1 MSAQAPDSQPDDVG
15 AEQLAAMVSQVTDE
29 QLAEGMSSEARGQI
43 LDEIFRR
50 MADHFDAAKAADVD
64 AVIHWHI
71 LDRPDGGSDHYEVVI
86 RKGECTVSEKPDQS
100 PRTTLR
106 IKGVDFLRLVTGGAS
121 GPELFMTGRLSI
133 EGDMMFAAQVAGMFK
148 IPQAAG

>member
-1 MSAQAPDSQPDDVG
+1 MSAQPPESVPEDVG
-15 AEQLAAMVSQVTDE
+15 AEQLAAMVAQVTDE
-29 QLAEGMSSEARGQI
+29 QLAEGMASEARGQI
-43 LDEIFRR
+43 LDQIFSR
-50 MADHFDAAKAADVD
+50 MADHFDAARAADVD

-86 RKGECTVSEKPDQS
+86 RNGVCSVSETPGQT

-106 IKGVDFLRLVTGGAS
+106 VKPVDFLRLVTGGAS
-121 GPELFMTGRLSI
+121 GPELFMTGRLTI
-133 EGDMMFAAQVAGMFK
+133 EGDMMFAATVAGLFT

>member
-1 MSAQAPDSQPDDVG
+1 MEAQAPEPGPANVG
-15 AEQLAAMVSQVTDE
+15 AEQLAAMVAEVTDE
-29 QLAEGMSSEARGQI
+29 QLAEGMASDARGQI

-50 MADHFDAAKAADVD
+50 MADHFDPGRAGEVD
-64 AVIHWHI
+64 AVIHWQI
-71 LDRPDGGSDHYEVVI
+71 LDRPDGGSDHYEVVM
-86 RKGECTVSEKPDQS
+86 RNGTCAVSEKPDQT

-121 GPELFMTGRLSI
+121 GPELFMTGRLTI

-148 IPQAAG
+148 IPQAAA